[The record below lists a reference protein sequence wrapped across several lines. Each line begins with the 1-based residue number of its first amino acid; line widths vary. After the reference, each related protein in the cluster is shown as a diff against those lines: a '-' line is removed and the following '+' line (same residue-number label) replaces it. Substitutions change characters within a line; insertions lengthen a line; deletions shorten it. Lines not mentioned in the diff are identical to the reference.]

1 MVEAAPSQ
9 VVLGFSEAVE
19 TALGA
24 IRVFAADGSRVDDGS
39 LTRPSAVSVA
49 TALRPGIPDGTYT
62 VAWRVVSADSHPV
75 HGAYVFH
82 VGSPGADPEG
92 LASEVLAADQLA
104 RSVSV
109 TFTTVRF
116 LTLGLTLF
124 TVGGVVA
131 LVLVLTAVAP
141 ALRRTL
147 LVVLACTAAAL
158 GLVSLFGILL
168 QGAEA
173 SGLGIGE
180 AFDPSLLRSVL
191 ETRFGQ
197 VSLGRAAIAGAL
209 VALLLGAR
217 RWPPRDGILL
227 DLALVLCVGL
237 VLAPAAAGHANVSGA
252 LSFVADVVHVQ
263 AAAIWVGGL
272 ALVVLA
278 LLLARGSRRQLAA
291 DAVPR
296 FSQLALVAV
305 AALIVAGIVNGY
317 LQVRTW
323 SGLWETSY
331 GRLLLVKVALLMPL
345 LALGAYN
352 RRRSVPRLEAGDS
365 DAREQRA
372 FLRSTGVELGLMVA
386 VIAVTAVLVAE
397 PPARALAA
405 AGGAA
410 SVSTTLGELDLEL
423 VVDPARAGDNAI
435 DLYLLEPS
443 GRPADVEEVRV
454 AATLAAQG
462 LGPLRA
468 DARRL
473 AIGHWA
479 VEGFDFPLAGTWQLL
494 VEARR
499 GEFESLSTRV
509 PLEIEEAG

>member
-9 VVLGFSEAVE
+9 VVLDFSEAVE

-62 VAWRVVSADSHPV
+62 VAWRVVSADSHPL

-82 VGSPGADPEG
+82 VGAPGADPEG

-197 VSLGRAAIAGAL
+197 VSLGRAAIAAAL
-209 VALLLGAR
+209 VRCCSVRAAGLRATASCSTSR
-217 RWPPRDGILL
+217 SSCASASSSRPPRR
-227 DLALVLCVGL
+227 A
-237 VLAPAAAGHANVSGA
+237 HANVSGA

-278 LLLARGSRRQLAA
+278 LLLAGGSRRQLAA

-305 AALIVAGIVNGY
+305 AALLVAGIVNGY

-331 GRLLLVKVALLMPL
+331 GRLLLVKVALLVPL

-352 RRRSVPRLEAGDS
+352 RRRSVPRLEAG
-365 DAREQRA
+365 
-372 FLRSTGVELGLMVA
+372 
-386 VIAVTAVLVAE
+386 
-397 PPARALAA
+397 
-405 AGGAA
+405 
-410 SVSTTLGELDLEL
+410 
-423 VVDPARAGDNAI
+423 
-435 DLYLLEPS
+435 
-443 GRPADVEEVRV
+443 
-454 AATLAAQG
+454 
-462 LGPLRA
+462 
-468 DARRL
+468 ARR
-473 AIGHWA
+473 
-479 VEGFDFPLAGTWQLL
+479 P
-494 VEARR
+494 
-499 GEFESLSTRV
+499 
-509 PLEIEEAG
+509 

>member
-1 MVEAAPSQ
+1 M
-9 VVLGFSEAVE
+9 
-19 TALGA
+19 
-24 IRVFAADGSRVDDGS
+24 
-39 LTRPSAVSVA
+39 
-49 TALRPGIPDGTYT
+49 
-62 VAWRVVSADSHPV
+62 VSADSHPV

-82 VGSPGADPEG
+82 VGAPGADPEG

-217 RWPPRDGILL
+217 RGLRATGILL

-237 VLAPAAAGHANVSGA
+237 VLAPAAAGTPTSAVRSRSWPTSSTSRPRRSGWAALRSSSSPSSWLAAAAGSWQPTPFRVSRSSPSWPLPRCSSPA
-252 LSFVADVVHVQ
+252 SSTATSQVQDVV
-263 AAAIWVGGL
+263 
-272 ALVVLA
+272 
-278 LLLARGSRRQLAA
+278 
-291 DAVPR
+291 
-296 FSQLALVAV
+296 
-305 AALIVAGIVNGY
+305 
-317 LQVRTW
+317 
-323 SGLWETSY
+323 GLWETSY

-352 RRRSVPRLEAGDS
+352 RRRSVPRLEAGDGG
-365 DAREQRA
+365 AREQRA
-372 FLRSTGVELGLMVA
+372 FLRSTGVELALMVA